1 MKKQILEKIK
11 TGLKEVR
18 NMKKVI
24 AVVLLLGFCL
34 TSFVHAQEAQGP
46 FGEQILLKSALANK
60 GLAKQLKILEK
71 VMYKKGAGRR
81 EISEAKMAC
90 IRMNESGLT
99 PKKARKVLVKEI
111 KKCLKQ
117 GIEGKTL
124 AKRMQSMA
132 QTKAQER
139 VKEGEGEKLQTRE
152 QLRDGTCEEVK
163 EKVRKNRPEGKGSE
177 DTGSGSGDD
186 SGSDSRKGK

>member
-1 MKKQILEKIK
+1 MKYK
-11 TGLKEVR
+11 KEVK

-24 AVVLLLGFCL
+24 AVMMLLGFCL
-34 TSFVHAQEAQGP
+34 IAFVHAQEAQGP

-60 GLAKQLKILEK
+60 GLAKQLKVLEK

-90 IRMNESGLT
+90 VRMNESGLT
-99 PKKARKVLVKEI
+99 PKEARKTLVKEI

-117 GIEGKTL
+117 GIEGENL
-124 AKRMQSMA
+124 AERMQSMA

-139 VKEGEGEKLQTRE
+139 VREGEGEKLQTRE
-152 QLRDGTCEEVK
+152 QLRDGTREEIK
-163 EKVRKNRPEGKGSE
+163 EKVRESRPEGKGSE
-177 DTGSGSGDD
+177 GDGSGSGGDSG
-186 SGSDSRKGK
+186 SGSDSGSGGRKGR